1 MLVQGQR
8 MLAALGKDQEETLRR
23 LRRSLSDDDRELLRV
38 FVAAYPNTNLTVEE
52 AELLG
57 VDRRAAA

>member
-8 MLAALGKDQEETLRR
+8 MLAALGRDQEETLRR

-38 FVAAYPNTNLTVEE
+38 FVAAYPNANLTVEE